1 MSVQACVRRSR
12 PYVESM
18 QLTQIQNFAIQ
29 ARVAAVIG
37 ATVFDRVFSGIR
49 FAEIDGPLLYVYARD
64 EASAGEIED
73 DFSLMIA
80 DVASRIL
87 RREVELV
94 VVLPKVLQ

>member
-1 MSVQACVRRSR
+1 
-12 PYVESM
+12 M
-18 QLTQIQNFAIQ
+18 QLAQIQDFAIQ

-49 FAEIDGPLLYVYARD
+49 FAEMDGPLLYVYARD
-64 EASAGEIED
+64 EASAREIED

>member
-1 MSVQACVRRSR
+1 
-12 PYVESM
+12 M

-87 RREVELV
+87 RREVDLV
-94 VVLPKVLQ
+94 IVLPKVLQ

>member
-1 MSVQACVRRSR
+1 MQACVRRSR

-87 RREVELV
+87 RREVDLV
-94 VVLPKVLQ
+94 IVLPKVLQ

>member
-1 MSVQACVRRSR
+1 
-12 PYVESM
+12 M
-18 QLTQIQNFAIQ
+18 QLTQIQDFAIQ
-29 ARVAAVIG
+29 ARVAFVIG
-37 ATVFDRVFSGIR
+37 ATVFDRVFTGVR

-80 DVASRIL
+80 DVAGRIL